1 MATEIFIYF
10 LLFHLQLVLWGSL
23 FLFAYMAVL
32 YSFEA
37 LSCFVGFLGV
47 LGIWLGVGLVGW
59 ALGLR
64 VGVMM
69 DCRTYWRPR

>member
-1 MATEIFIYF
+1 MATEIFFYF
-10 LLFHLQLVLWGSL
+10 LLLHLQLVLWGSL
-23 FLFAYMAVL
+23 FLFAYLAVL
-32 YSFEA
+32 CSFEA
-37 LSCFVGFLGV
+37 LYCFVGFLGV

-59 ALGLR
+59 ALG

>member
-1 MATEIFIYF
+1 M
-10 LLFHLQLVLWGSL
+10 
-23 FLFAYMAVL
+23 FAYLAVL
-32 YSFEA
+32 CSFEA

-59 ALGLR
+59 ALV

-69 DCRTYWRPR
+69 GWPHVLETAMRLHEVAGRCFLGFSALVLS